1 MIKVQKLKKYIKKS
15 IYLTVGL
22 SVLAINVNPKPV
34 QAEMESYQVRPGDTL
49 FGISRTFGKSIDE
62 LTNLNNLSPREN
74 IQQGDVILI
83 GDSVHT
89 QFIENIGSS
98 ARKIAKDNGLYAS
111 VMVAQAIL
119 ESNYGKSTLSAPPYH
134 NLFGIK
140 GSYQGESVMVSTN
153 EFLDNQWLI
162 ENEQFRRYPSYHA
175 SLLNNA
181 RVLRAGNSWNQDYY
195 RGTWKENTN
204 HYTDATDWLEDRYA
218 TDPNYGSKLNDII
231 QRYQLTKYDEPS
243 PERIVHTS
251 STTSTTNSNH
261 STHMVTSGDTLY
273 NVAKRS
279 GMTVQSL
286 KELNQIHSNVIKV
299 GQTLTVTG
307 DIAPKSSTSSQ
318 KESHTVQAGDT
329 LYNIAKR
336 YGVSV
341 SQLKASN
348 QKTSDNVRLGE
359 QLTII
364 GSTSTSSNTHTVQVG
379 DTLFN
384 IAKRYNTT
392 VDSLKV
398 LNQLNSNRIE
408 IGQTVKY

>member
-1 MIKVQKLKKYIKKS
+1 MIKIQKLKKHIKKS
-15 IYLTVGL
+15 VFLTVGL
-22 SVLAINVNPKPV
+22 SALAINVSLKPV

-140 GSYQGESVMVSTN
+140 GSYQGESVIVSTN
-153 EFLDNQWLI
+153 EYLNNQWLI
-162 ENEQFRRYPSYHA
+162 ENEQFRRYPNYHA

-181 RVLRAGNSWNQDYY
+181 RVLRAGNSWSSDYY

-204 HYTDATDWLEDRYA
+204 HYTDATDWLETRYA

-231 QRYQLTKYDEPS
+231 QRYQLTKYDEPT

-251 STTSTTNSNH
+251 STTTTHSNH
-261 STHMVTSGDTLY
+261 STHLVTDGDTLY

-286 KELNQIHSNVIKV
+286 KELNQIHSNVIKI
-299 GQTLTVTG
+299 GQRLTVTG
-307 DIAPKSSTSSQ
+307 DIAPKINTSSH
-318 KESHTVQAGDT
+318 KESHIVQVGDT

-348 QKTSDNVRLGE
+348 QKTSDNIRLGE
-359 QLTII
+359 LLTIS

-392 VDSLKV
+392 VDSLTA
-398 LNQLNSNRIE
+398 LNKLNSNRIE
-408 IGQTVKY
+408 IGQTVNY